1 MDGGGCSNTIIVQE
15 TSRGLDGGARSSVV
29 AAAAGSVAAV
39 VRKLEAHREA
49 SRHVHTSGLVSFFVR
64 WEAGTVD
71 QACAHEIT
79 QELEVSTRT
88 VVM

>member
-39 VRKLEAHREA
+39 VRNWRHTERLLGTSTHLVWFPFLFVGKLERWTK
-49 SRHVHTSGLVSFFVR
+49 HVH
-64 WEAGTVD
+64 
-71 QACAHEIT
+71 
-79 QELEVSTRT
+79 
-88 VVM
+88 MK